1 VKYTQEW
8 CLILKRMV
16 AALVSDPS
24 TIEISER
31 RVAAGLLLTIHV
43 APKDV
48 GRVLGRHRTRLDA
61 LNVIAQGWAGFE
73 GERVKIVVDGVGAM
87 RLRGGE
93 EPMVEGEEQ
102 PRPDGP
108 KPPDPEPETP

>member
-1 VKYTQEW
+1 MKYTQEW

-61 LNVIAQGWAGFE
+61 LNVIAPGRAGFE
-73 GERVKIVVDGVGAM
+73 GERGKSGGGGVGAR